1 MKKKMK
7 YKITC
12 NKFMF
17 NIRAEGVTN
26 WAAAVK
32 IKSCVLSSQAGKGML
47 RSMIGDLNA
56 VADIIPVDF
65 SANMMLSIA
74 WHRVV
79 KR

>member
-1 MKKKMK
+1 MTK
-7 YKITC
+7 
-12 NKFMF
+12 
-17 NIRAEGVTN
+17 IRAEAGLRCCHENKVMFP
-26 WAAAVK
+26 
-32 IKSCVLSSQAGKGML
+32 LLQAGKGML

-65 SANMMLSIA
+65 SANMMLAIA

>member
-1 MKKKMK
+1 
-7 YKITC
+7 
-12 NKFMF
+12 MF
-17 NIRAEGVTN
+17 DIRANSVTN
-26 WAAAVK
+26 WATAVS
-32 IKSCVLSSQAGKGML
+32 KSGFLSLQAGKGML

-65 SANMMLSIA
+65 SANMMLAIA